1 MQGGGCTSS
10 CEAGGHD
17 APSHDGMSGAMQ
29 HHEFASGSHS
39 ERPHF
44 GSGAHSE
51 RPHFASKWPDRGG
64 SRGFGTVRHDE
75 IRPPRARMH
84 HNTEHHLFRP
94 MQTHYHW
101 TAQQRPHVNPPR
113 KTHVHTAHSRYI
125 PARGKLHW
133 ERSGHHEWHI
143 IDVGFTPPP
152 RVVKPVIHRA
162 YHPTQKVVRVAA
174 HDRACPSVPG
184 TVCYTVTTTRVE
196 VICRNVRHT

>member
-44 GSGAHSE
+44 GSESHSERPHFGSESHSE
-51 RPHFASKWPDRGG
+51 RPHFASKWSDRGG
-64 SRGFGTVRHDE
+64 SRGFGTVKHDE

-94 MQTHYHW
+94 MQTY
-101 TAQQRPHVNPPR
+101 
-113 KTHVHTAHSRYI
+113 
-125 PARGKLHW
+125 
-133 ERSGHHEWHI
+133 GH
-143 IDVGFTPPP
+143 D
-152 RVVKPVIHRA
+152 
-162 YHPTQKVVRVAA
+162 HPCGSHLPQ
-174 HDRACPSVPG
+174 CPSYLINPQRGSKCSFSGCLLLAGWDALSGMLPATAGAYRSHAVLTSG
-184 TVCYTVTTTRVE
+184 Q
-196 VICRNVRHT
+196 